1 VKSFIGKLRKQHGT
15 SFLEVIIA
23 LAIMGVITTAIFK
36 LYIAS
41 HKNYI
46 VQDEVQF
53 TQQNARASIDELARQ
68 IRMAGYDLPL
78 GMDAIESA
86 NTDPDTITI
95 NYRSNNCD
103 TYLSDPM
110 PQPSAELKC
119 ATDIS
124 CFYDGQW
131 VYIFEP
137 DSGGGEWFE
146 ITEVQKAAFHIQHR
160 TMTLSKKYGKDAIL
174 ISLNSVKFFIDETTD
189 PDYPTLMVQSMGQGP
204 QIYADNIIDLQFQ
217 YRMKNGVLLDSLVLS
232 DDLREVLISVTGRS
246 LNEDI
251 DFDNF
256 GVTDDS
262 YRYRTFGTSVFLRNV
277 GI

>member
-1 VKSFIGKLRKQHGT
+1 MKLFIEKLKKQRGT
-15 SFLEVIIA
+15 SFLEVMIA

-46 VQDEVQF
+46 VQEEVQF

-78 GMDAIESA
+78 GMDAITSA

-95 NYRSNNCD
+95 NYRSNNCE
-103 TYLSDPM
+103 TYLSAPM

-146 ITEVQKAAFHIQHR
+146 ITEVQKEAFHIQHN
-160 TMTLSKKYGKDAIL
+160 TMSLSKKYNIDAIL
-174 ISLNSVKFFIDETTD
+174 ITLNSVKFFLDNTTN
-189 PDYPTLMVQSMGQGP
+189 PDNPTLMMQLMGQAP

-217 YRMKNGVLLDSLVLS
+217 YRMKNGTLLDSVILA

-246 LNEDI
+246 LNEDV

-262 YRYRTFGTSVFLRNV
+262 YRYRTFNTSVFLRNV